1 VRQLNGCAP
10 KNIYDRFSAD
20 GAGRLIHAREPN
32 YHFDGLLRQST
43 AAVGFNFA
51 WLLLTLAGKNV
62 LMAAHEQA

>member
-1 VRQLNGCAP
+1 VHQLSGCAP
-10 KNIYDRFSAD
+10 ETLSDRFEAD

-32 YHFDGLLRQST
+32 CHLDGLLRQST